1 MKRSIFSL
9 KSNTTAMEI
18 INAMAKTYVPR
29 NFLMMYQS
37 SRFRNLPLGSFIF
50 FYIFQYLPVNLSHNL
65 VDTRFTIIGFQVA
78 KSPAMI
84 CLRASPASHR

>member
-18 INAMAKTYVPR
+18 INAMAKTYVPK

-37 SRFRNLPLGSFIF
+37 SRFKNLPLGSFIF
-50 FYIFQYLPVNLSHNL
+50 LPYPPVHFSHNL